1 MNSRQFEIK
10 RRPRRPRRELA
21 VRKRRIG
28 LCLPSTPFGRCCC
41 FYESAFSSENL
52 GSIIMSIIQPS
63 IVAAEDGS
71 KDLVTADVILPS
83 SKVHPSWLCNII
95 HCECWNQVYLP
106 PRDDAAEFDDG
117 GVDLAGHQDDREVVQ
132 WRKSNK
138 VPWILTIHS
147 LLLTLLWDMPC
158 YGTLSGRAAAWCDSS
173 RRRQGGG
180 RVRDTVP
187 VHQHSLRSRY

>member
-83 SKVHPSWLCNII
+83 SKVHPS
-95 HCECWNQVYLP
+95 
-106 PRDDAAEFDDG
+106 
-117 GVDLAGHQDDREVVQ
+117 
-132 WRKSNK
+132 
-138 VPWILTIHS
+138 
-147 LLLTLLWDMPC
+147 
-158 YGTLSGRAAAWCDSS
+158 
-173 RRRQGGG
+173 
-180 RVRDTVP
+180 
-187 VHQHSLRSRY
+187 